1 MIYSGNI
8 RKMRTALL
16 EKVEYHLPL
25 YDSLNENHLIPM
37 NQFIGST
44 LKISFK
50 GLINCVVTG
59 RRINKTYGEGMCYD
73 AWRNSPMA
81 VESIIRPELSRIHEG
96 IALRDEQWE
105 RKNHLQPHYVYLT
118 KTGGVKVGVTR
129 ATNLPHRWI
138 DQGAVEG
145 IVIAETPY
153 RQAAGLIEV
162 SLKEFIADKTN
173 WRKMLTNDL
182 VNDSLEEVREEI
194 IDKIPKDLQ
203 QFVVSKEKVEIPFP
217 VIEYPTKVSS
227 LKLDKVPDIEMKLM
241 GIKGQYL
248 IFDQGKVLNLR
259 SHSGYHINLTKA

>member
-1 MIYSGNI
+1 MTFSGNI
-8 RKMRTALL
+8 RKMKSSLND
-16 EKVEYHLPL
+16 EVEYILPL
-25 YDSLNENHLIPM
+25 YNNLQKNHFIPM

-73 AWRNSPMA
+73 AWKNSPMA

-105 RKNHLQPHYVYLT
+105 RKNHLQPHYVYLA
-118 KTGGVKVGVTR
+118 KTGGIKVGVTR
-129 ATNLPHRWI
+129 STNLPFRWI

-145 IVIAETPY
+145 LVIAETPY
-153 RQAAGLIEV
+153 RQAAGLIEIA
-162 SLKEFIADKTN
+162 LKNYISDKTN

-182 VNDSLEEVREEI
+182 VSDKLEDVREDLI
-194 IDKIPKDLQ
+194 KKIPEDLKR
-203 QFVVSKEKVEIPFP
+203 FVVHKQKLKINFP
-217 VIEYPTKVSS
+217 VKDYPLKVKSM
-227 LKLDKVPDIEMKLM
+227 KLDKIHVIEMKLM

-248 IFDQGKVLNLR
+248 IFDQGNVINLR
-259 SHSGYHINLTKA
+259 SHSGFHIELK

>member
-73 AWRNSPMA
+73 AWKNSPMA

-105 RKNHLQPHYVYLT
+105 RKNHLQPHYVYLA
-118 KTGGVKVGVTR
+118 KTGGIKVGVTR
-129 ATNLPHRWI
+129 STNLPFRWI

-145 IVIAETPY
+145 LVIAKTPY
-153 RQAAGLIEV
+153 RQAAGLIEIA
-162 SLKEFIADKTN
+162 LKNYISDKTN

-182 VNDSLEEVREEI
+182 VSDKLEDVREDLI
-194 IDKIPKDLQ
+194 KKIPEDLKR
-203 QFVVSKEKVEIPFP
+203 FVVHKQKLKINFP
-217 VIEYPTKVSS
+217 VKDYPLKVKSM
-227 LKLDKVPDIEMKLM
+227 KLDKIHVIEMKLM

-248 IFDQGKVLNLR
+248 IFDQGNVINLR
-259 SHSGYHINLTKA
+259 SHSGFHIELK